1 MIPFSRTHP
10 ELCWGLLRL
19 AQESR
24 YCPSPRNSM
33 FSNLLLVAGHLPGW
47 SIYTMESGK
56 SFKSGPLSYREL
68 IIKCLPAISD
78 QYFLFLDYNKVLGYL
93 NPFVSLL
100 HNDIFSCHAF
110 FFFFFFV
117 FLSIF
122 RAAPAACGG
131 SQARGLMGAVA
142 SSVRQSCSNSKSKPH
157 LRPTPQLT
165 AVLDP

>member
-1 MIPFSRTHP
+1 MLEFNSTIFSFTFFVLLCFFFSLFLPSFGFIYLFIYLFFMIPFSRTHP
-10 ELCWGLLRL
+10 ELCWGLLTL

-68 IIKCLPAISD
+68 VIKCLPAISD
-78 QYFLFLDYNKVLGYL
+78 QYFLFLDNNKVLGYL

-100 HNDIFSCHAF
+100 HSDIFSCHAF
-110 FFFFFFV
+110 FFFFCL
-117 FLSIF
+117 FLHF
-122 RAAPAACGG
+122 
-131 SQARGLMGAVA
+131 
-142 SSVRQSCSNSKSKPH
+142 
-157 LRPTPQLT
+157 
-165 AVLDP
+165 